1 LRKDGTIIES
11 ALDHIYVSLDQTT
24 KVNGKKIDISSTDH
38 LPIMAE
44 VCIRVQ
50 QEKKAET
57 IKKRCMK
64 NFTQQKWI
72 ECLAGKKWE
81 DLGRTEDVNEMAE
94 DFNNKVKAALDVCA
108 PWKNI
113 KICQNYKSGISDKT
127 KQLIRQRDDLRKSMH
142 RSPNE
147 KKVLHEQYKKL
158 RNRVTNQIRRD
169 TQQHNEE
176 KIDKAGDEKEIWK
189 VVNQVLK
196 PKEKKSMEIN
206 RRRRSN

>member
-1 LRKDGTIIES
+1 MF
-11 ALDHIYVSLDQTT
+11 VSIFKSMIVINSLP
-24 KVNGKKIDISSTDH
+24 KSKINQNQKSSTDH

-44 VCIRVQ
+44 IRIKVQ

-72 ECLAGKKWE
+72 ECLAGKEWE

-113 KICQNYKSGISDKT
+113 KIHQNYKSGISE
-127 KQLIRQRDDLRKSMH
+127 KQ
-142 RSPNE
+142 N
-147 KKVLHEQYKKL
+147 
-158 RNRVTNQIRRD
+158 N
-169 TQQHNEE
+169 
-176 KIDKAGDEKEIWK
+176 
-189 VVNQVLK
+189 
-196 PKEKKSMEIN
+196 
-206 RRRRSN
+206 